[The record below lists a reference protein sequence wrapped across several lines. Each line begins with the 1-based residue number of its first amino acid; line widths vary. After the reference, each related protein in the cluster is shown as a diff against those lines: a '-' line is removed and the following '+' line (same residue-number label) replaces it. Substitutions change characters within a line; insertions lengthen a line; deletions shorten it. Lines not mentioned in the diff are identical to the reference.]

1 MSDLA
6 TTAPAPAAARPS
18 RWHDV
23 PLMWLV
29 LGIPALTV
37 VAGLSTIVIANVGGD
52 VVVRDDFRK
61 EGLAI
66 NRDPRRDAEAAR
78 LGVAAR
84 VGQDGPRLVAALAP
98 GRAEPPRRLV
108 AVLSH
113 ATRAEHDRMVTLE
126 RTAAGVYVA
135 EVGELPRG
143 HWYLELTPTDRE
155 WRLTGDFVDRAGALT
170 LTPTG

>member
-1 MSDLA
+1 MTDLA
-6 TTAPAPAAARPS
+6 AETPTTAP
-18 RWHDV
+18 WHRV

-29 LGIPALTV
+29 LAIPALTV

-66 NRDPRRDAEAAR
+66 NRDPRRDAAAAR
-78 LGVAAR
+78 LGVEAR
-84 VGQDGPRLVAALAP
+84 VGQDGTRLVAALVA
-98 GRAEPPRRLV
+98 GDAEPPRRLV

-126 RTAAGVYVA
+126 RTADGAYAA
-135 EVGELPRG
+135 ELGELPRG
-143 HWYLELTPTDRE
+143 HWYLELTPTSRD

-170 LTPTG
+170 LKPAG